1 MGILQNII
9 SSKTDTKMKKKF
21 VKEIKAG
28 DFVEDVF
35 VLAEKTTSHK
45 KDGNPYINLVLT
57 DKTGSIKGV
66 IWDNLDQIPSETS
79 SGDFVKIKANASE
92 YKGSMQL
99 VVKTMS
105 LFDEKQLDASDFLP
119 ATTRDVE
126 QMFKRLLQIS
136 STVENKH
143 LKELLEAF
151 WDDAGFAKEFKSAP
165 AAKAMHHSYLGGLL
179 EHTLSATILA
189 DKIAGHYSGV
199 DRDLLITGTILH
211 DIGKI
216 RELDYK
222 IKIDYS
228 DQGRLLS
235 HIVIGVLML
244 REKIESLK
252 DFPGQAALLLEHM
265 IVSHH
270 GSKEFG
276 SPEPPKTIEA
286 VMLNYIDE
294 IDAKVN
300 GIREFIESE
309 DTQENWTSYHR
320 LLERHFYKKNHM
332 EG

>member
-1 MGILQNII
+1 
-9 SSKTDTKMKKKF
+9 MKKKF

-28 DFVEDVF
+28 DFVDDIF
-35 VLAEKTTSHK
+35 VLAEKVTSHK

-66 IWDNLDQIPSETS
+66 IWDNLDQIPASIG

-92 YKGSMQL
+92 YKGSLQL
-99 VVKTMS
+99 VVKTIS
-105 LFDEKQLDASDFLP
+105 LSDEENIDAADFLP
-119 ATTRDVE
+119 STSRDVE

-136 STVENKH
+136 NSVENKN
-143 LKELLEAF
+143 LKTLLDAF
-151 WDDAGFAKEFKSAP
+151 WADADFIVEFKSAP
-165 AAKAMHHSYLGGLL
+165 AAKAMHHSYLGGLI
-179 EHTLSATILA
+179 EHTLSATLLA

-199 DRDLLITGTILH
+199 DRDLLIAGTILH

-216 RELDYK
+216 KELDYK

-228 DQGRLLS
+228 DRGRLLS

-244 REKIESLK
+244 REKIRSIK
-252 DFPGQAALLLEHM
+252 DFPEQAAVLLEHM
-265 IVSHH
+265 VVSHH

-286 VMLNYIDE
+286 VLLNYIDE
-294 IDAKVN
+294 IDAKVS

-309 DTQENWTSYHR
+309 DTQDNWTSYHR
-320 LLERHFYKKNHM
+320 LLERHFFKKNHIT
-332 EG
+332 G